1 MPSTE
6 NSPSAPRRA
15 RPFREGLL
23 ALEPPRLLGAR
34 CTACGAASFPARTFC
49 PSCRTGAVEP
59 AELSPD
65 GRVHSFTVVRQA
77 PAGVEVPYTLA
88 WVDLPADRVRLMA
101 QVVGVTPEAVALE
114 MAVTLEL
121 TSFDTAEDGTELV
134 GYRFRATG
142 EVAA

>member
-1 MPSTE
+1 MPSAET
-6 NSPSAPRRA
+6 SSSTAVRG

-23 ALEPPRLLGAR
+23 ALEPPRLLGSR
-34 CTACGAASFPARTFC
+34 CTDCGAASFPARAFC

-59 AELSPD
+59 TELSPD

-88 WVDLPADRVRLMA
+88 WVDLPTDRVRLMA
-101 QVVGVTPEAVALE
+101 QVVGVVPEAVALD
-114 MAVTLEL
+114 MPVALEL
-121 TSFDTAEDGTELV
+121 TPFGTAEDGAELV

-142 EVAA
+142 EVAP